1 MNLSLLFYSVGFW
14 TYYFIFQ
21 MSVWGFC
28 HIVSLFWGIQF
39 PFHAKSFKTAHR
51 LKYIHIPMVIV
62 GLVLPTLPGIVAST
76 AGDPTVR
83 GFRITT
89 FPPNYLCGS
98 LQKDIIIYSLVL
110 PINLILVTEIS
121 LLIIIFWVIHKVII
135 IQYCKNVT
143 QSSPPSF
150 CKE

>member
-21 MSVWGFC
+21 MSVWWFC
-28 HIVSLFWGIQF
+28 HVVSLFWGIQF

-83 GFRITT
+83 GFRIAT
-89 FPPNYLCGS
+89 FPPIRCGS
-98 LQKDIIIYSLVL
+98 LQKDIVIYSLVL
-110 PINLILVTEIS
+110 PVNLIVVTGIS

>member
-1 MNLSLLFYSVGFW
+1 MNSSLLYYSVGFW
-14 TYYFIFQ
+14 AYYSIYQ
-21 MSVWGFC
+21 ISVWWFC
-28 HIVSLFWGIQF
+28 HVVSLFWGIQF
-39 PFHAKSFKTAHR
+39 PFHAKSFKTAHH

-89 FPPNYLCGS
+89 FHPNLCGS
-98 LQKDIIIYSLVL
+98 LQKDIIIYSLIL
-110 PINLILVTEIS
+110 PMNLIVVTGIS
-121 LLIIIFWVIHKVII
+121 LLIITFWVIHKVII

>member
-1 MNLSLLFYSVGFW
+1 MNSSLLFYSVGFW
-14 TYYFIFQ
+14 AYYSIFQ
-21 MSVWGFC
+21 ISVWWFC
-28 HIVSLFWGIQF
+28 HVVSLFWGIQF

-89 FPPNYLCGS
+89 TSPIRCSS
-98 LQKDIIIYSLVL
+98 LRKDIIIYSLVL
-110 PINLILVTEIS
+110 PMNLIVVIGIS
-121 LLIIIFWVIHKVII
+121 LLVIIFWVIHKVII

>member
-1 MNLSLLFYSVGFW
+1 MNLSLLFFSVGFW

-83 GFRITT
+83 GFRITI
-89 FPPNYLCGS
+89 FSPIRCGS
-98 LQKDIIIYSLVL
+98 LQKDIVIYSLVL
-110 PINLILVTEIS
+110 PVNLIVVTGIS

>member
-1 MNLSLLFYSVGFW
+1 MNLSLLFSSIGFW

-28 HIVSLFWGIQF
+28 HIVSLFGGIQF
-39 PFHAKSFKTAHR
+39 PFHAKSFKTAR
-51 LKYIHIPMVIV
+51 CLKYIHIPMVIV
-62 GLVLPTLPGIVAST
+62 GLVLPILPGIVAST

-89 FPPNYLCGS
+89 FSPIRCGS
-98 LQKDIIIYSLVL
+98 LQKDIVIYSLVL
-110 PINLILVTEIS
+110 PVNLIVVTGIS